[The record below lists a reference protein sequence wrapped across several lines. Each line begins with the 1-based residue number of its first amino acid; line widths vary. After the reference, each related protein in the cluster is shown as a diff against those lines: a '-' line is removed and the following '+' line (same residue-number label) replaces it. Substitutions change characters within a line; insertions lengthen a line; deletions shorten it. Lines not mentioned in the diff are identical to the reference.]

1 MKMKSTSVF
10 VISVALSLLGGAS
23 VQASEQKVKM
33 KDLPAA
39 VQKTVRERSQGETI
53 RGLSMEVEKGK
64 TIYEAE
70 LTVNGHKKDISMDA
84 AGTVV
89 EVEEEVTLESIPAA
103 AKSAIQKAAGTG
115 KVLKVE
121 SVTHGTTLV
130 AYEAQVMKGT
140 KKSEVRVK
148 PDGTPAPED

>member
-1 MKMKSTSVF
+1 MNRTSVF
-10 VISVALSLLGGAS
+10 LVSGALALLGGVS
-23 VQASEQKVKM
+23 VNGSEKKVKM
-33 KDLPAA
+33 EDLPAA
-39 VQKTVRERSQGETI
+39 VQKTVRAQSQGGTV

-89 EVEEEVTLESIPAA
+89 EVEEEVVLDSIPAA
-103 AKSAIQKAAGTG
+103 AKAAIQKGAGTG
-115 KVLKVE
+115 KITLVE
-121 SVTHGTTLV
+121 SVTHGSTVV
-130 AYEAQVMKGT
+130 AYEAHVMKGA
-140 KKSEVRVK
+140 KKSEIRVK

>member
-1 MKMKSTSVF
+1 MKRTSIF
-10 VISVALSLLGGAS
+10 VISAALVLLGGAS
-23 VQASEQKVKM
+23 VKGSEKKVKM
-33 KDLPAA
+33 EDLPAA
-39 VQKTVRERSQGETI
+39 VQKTVKEQSKGGTI

-64 TIYEAE
+64 TIYEAA

-84 AGTVV
+84 SGAVV
-89 EVEEEVTLESIPAA
+89 EVEEEVALESIPAA

-148 PDGTPAPED
+148 PDGTSAPED